1 MRVKVRVGVERAW
14 AALSSASMKPSTCA
28 CTLLFALALSSSCCS
43 VRGGGVRARATPTP
57 TTPPLPR
64 APYPY
69 RLHPN
74 PYFPNLLL
82 VDAHVLERA
91 PVRLHVA
98 LEARARAVGAVARV
112 EEVVEA
118 QAFARVR
125 VTVRVRVS

>member
-1 MRVKVRVGVERAW
+1 MRVGVERARLVLRLYE
-14 AALSSASMKPSTCA
+14 AEHVGLHLAVRLGLEQQ
-28 CTLLFALALSSSCCS
+28 LLVGS
-43 VRGGGVRARATPTP
+43 GGGVRATATRTP

-69 RLHPN
+69 PLHPTL
-74 PYFPNLLL
+74 YFPDLLL

-112 EEVVEA
+112 EQMVEA
-118 QAFARVR
+118 QAFAM
-125 VTVRVRVS
+125 VRVRVRDKG